1 MKKLSYLLLMLL
13 LPAFVL
19 VGCSDDNN
27 GDDNGGKQI
36 ELPDQSEQTQQ
47 GYADDETTGGFTFTA
62 KSAWTATVLETTTS
76 RASSVSWLRL
86 LHNGTEK
93 YEGGAGTF
101 TLTIEIAPNHTGKTR
116 TATIDITSGTDK
128 ITVTVTQEGTTENGD
143 IPDPDPDPDPSA
155 DKSDVIITALNN
167 TANSTA
173 LTVRATETLTTGW
186 PHNEDKTTVT
196 WLAYNVTSRKC
207 VEYRKTT
214 DNKTTTATTDH
225 IKYLEGDYVYYS
237 QAGSISGAKR
247 YKCAVEPALFW
258 DKFNHSALISYLK
271 YFCDLPPRDW
281 SKYTWTVNGN
291 EYTATYTANNGNF
304 NEEIKIMLDGTRVI
318 SMKLKSLDVTNV
330 VNEIERT
337 KEITFEQTASPA
349 FPEGFSAQDFEAA
362 EQNFLKVVWGEN
374 LGENTFYSGYNYS
387 GAGYIGAY
395 SDEYGI
401 SPEAIRAY
409 APVRTGKRAEYYFD
423 AAFTERVEMG
433 KPIYINDNDTVIYV
447 KWVTA

>member
-1 MKKLSYLLLMLL
+1 MKKLSYSLLMLL

-27 GDDNGGKQI
+27 GDDNGDKLI

-86 LHNGTEK
+86 LYNGTEK

-101 TLTIEIAPNHTGKTR
+101 TLTIEIAPNYTGKTR
-116 TATIDITSGTDK
+116 TATINITSGTDK
-128 ITVTVTQEGTTENGD
+128 IAVTVTQEGTTENGE
-143 IPDPDPDPDPSA
+143 IPSPDPSA
-155 DKSDVIITALNN
+155 DQSDVIITALNN
-167 TANSTA
+167 TANSSA
-173 LTVRATETLTTGW
+173 LTVRMTETITTGW

-196 WLAYNVTSRKC
+196 WLAYNGTSRKC

-214 DNKTTTATTDH
+214 DNKISTATIDH

-237 QAGSISGAKR
+237 QAGNINGAKR
-247 YKCAVEPALFW
+247 YKCVVEPALFW

-281 SKYTWTVNGN
+281 NKYVWTVNGN
-291 EYTATYTANNGNF
+291 EYTATYTANNGNV
-304 NEEIKIMLDGTRVI
+304 NEEIKIMLDGTQVI
-318 SMKLKSLDVTNV
+318 SIKLKSLDVTDV

-362 EQNFLKVVWGEN
+362 GQNFLKVVWGEG
-374 LGENTFYSGYNYS
+374 LGENTFYSGYTYS
-387 GAGYIGAY
+387 GIGYIGTY

-401 SPEAIRAY
+401 SPEAIRVY
-409 APVRTGKRAEYYFD
+409 APVQTGKKAEYYFD
-423 AAFTERVEMG
+423 AAFTDPVEMG
-433 KPIYINDNDTVIYV
+433 KPIYVDDNNTVIYV